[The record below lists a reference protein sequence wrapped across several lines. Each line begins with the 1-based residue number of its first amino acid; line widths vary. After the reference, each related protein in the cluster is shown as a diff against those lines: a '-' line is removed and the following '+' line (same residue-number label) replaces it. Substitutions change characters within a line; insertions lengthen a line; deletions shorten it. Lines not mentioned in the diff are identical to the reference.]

1 MLDCQREAFQLPAD
15 VHYLNGAYMSPL
27 LRRVEEAGI
36 EGMRR
41 KRNPSTITPA
51 DFFEDSASVRTLFA
65 DLIKAKDASR
75 VAIIPSAS
83 YGLSTVARNIP
94 LQRGQT
100 VLMSAGQMPSNVYC
114 WRRVAEEAG
123 AQMRVVEP
131 PAPGEGSFT
140 EALEAAIDDR
150 TAVVALGTVH
160 WTDGRGID
168 AELLA
173 DRARAVG
180 AHLVL
185 DGTQSIGVM
194 PFDVERVRP
203 TAVVS
208 ASYKWLLGPYSIG
221 VAWYGPVLDG
231 GVPLEETWL
240 SRPGSDDFSRLAD
253 YRDDYREGATRYD
266 VGETANFILLPM
278 LRAALEQL
286 SEWTV
291 EAIAAYCRRLT
302 DRVANEATRLGYGV
316 PDADER
322 APHII
327 GLRLDPA
334 QGEAL
339 RSALERRHIQVAI
352 RGEAVRVST
361 YLYNDDRDIA
371 ALTDALEEAAG
382 VSSR

>member
-1 MLDCQREAFQLPAD
+1 MLDCQREAFQLPPD

-36 EGMRR
+36 EGMRS
-41 KRNPSTITPA
+41 KRDPSNIAAA
-51 DFFEDSASVRTLFA
+51 DFFEELPRVRALFA
-65 DLIKAKDASR
+65 DLIKANDANR
-75 VAIIPSAS
+75 VAIVPSAS
-83 YGLSTVARNIP
+83 YGLATVARNIA
-94 LQRGQT
+94 LQPGQT
-100 VLMSAGQMPSNVYC
+100 VLVSAGQMPSNVYC
-114 WRRVAEEAG
+114 WRRVADEAG
-123 AQMRVVEP
+123 AEVRVIEP
-131 PAPGEGSFT
+131 PSPGEGSFT
-140 EALEAAIDDR
+140 EALETAIDDR

-221 VAWYGPVLDG
+221 VAWYGPALDG
-231 GVPLEETWL
+231 GVPLEETWM
-240 SRPGSDDFSRLAD
+240 SRPGSEDFARLAD

-286 SEWTV
+286 NEWKV
-291 EAIAAYCRRLT
+291 EAIADYCRRLT
-302 DRVANEATRLGYGV
+302 DQIADEATRLGYGV